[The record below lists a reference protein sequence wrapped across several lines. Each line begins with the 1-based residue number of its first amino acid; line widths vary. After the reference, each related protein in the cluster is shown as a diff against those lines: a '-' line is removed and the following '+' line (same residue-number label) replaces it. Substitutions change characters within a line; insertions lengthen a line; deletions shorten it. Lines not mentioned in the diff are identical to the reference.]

1 MQSNSKTKM
10 KVVVAGGGT
19 SGWLAAAALKQ
30 QLGGSIE
37 LTLVESSDI
46 GTIGVGEATIPPMKT
61 FHRLLR
67 IDEREFMRATN
78 ATFKLGI
85 QFEDWKELGDKYFHS
100 FGTTGKD
107 TLITEFVHFWLRGRE
122 LGIAKDFGDYCVE
135 YKAALEGRCSAKKG
149 VPLNYAFHLD
159 AGLYARFLQNRAEAA
174 GAKRV
179 EGKIV
184 DVIQD
189 VNTGYINRLTLDS
202 GEVVDGDLFIDCTG
216 FRGLL
221 IEQTLHS
228 GFEDWSHWLPCNRA
242 VAVQTEAVSPPPP
255 YTRSMAHNAGWCWRI
270 PLQNR
275 VGNGSVYCSQYMS
288 DDEAAKHL
296 LEKVEGKPITE
307 PKFLQFKTGR
317 RRQCWNKNCVAIGL
331 SSGFVEPLESTSIH
345 LVMTAIT
352 RLLQLFPR
360 GGVRQSVID
369 EYNRQANTE
378 IERIRDFIILHYKAT
393 ERSDS
398 RFWRYCKQM
407 KVPAELSHRINL
419 FRESGKSYQVES
431 ELFRLDSWVQVMLGQ
446 GIIPESYHPIVST
459 MEAEELKAILDN
471 IEAHVD
477 QSVNVLS
484 RHEEFLKLYC
494 SSL

>member
-1 MQSNSKTKM
+1 MQSSAKNKM

-19 SGWLAAAALKQ
+19 SGWLAAAAIKQ

-46 GTIGVGEATIPPMKT
+46 GTVGVGEATIPPMKT

-67 IDEREFMRATN
+67 IDESEFMRATN
-78 ATFKLGI
+78 ATFKLGV
-85 QFEDWKELGDKYFHS
+85 QFEHWKELGEKYFHS

-149 VPLNYAFHLD
+149 APLNYAFHLD
-159 AGLYARFLQNRAEAA
+159 AGLYARFLQSRAEAA
-174 GAKRV
+174 GAKKV

-184 DVIQD
+184 DVMQD
-189 VNTGYINRLTLDS
+189 AKTGYINSLTLDS
-202 GEVVDGDLFIDCTG
+202 GEVINGDLFIDCTG

-242 VAVQTEAVSPPPP
+242 VAVQTESVSPPLP
-255 YTRSMAHNAGWCWRI
+255 YTRSVAHSAGWRWKI

-275 VGNGSVYCSQYMS
+275 VGNGSVYCSHYMS

-296 LEKVEGKPITE
+296 LEEVEGKPITE
-307 PKFLQFKTGR
+307 PKFLQFKTGK

-331 SSGFVEPLESTSIH
+331 SSGFIEPLESTSIH

-352 RLLQLFPR
+352 RLLQLFPNE
-360 GGVRQSVID
+360 GISQSVID

-398 RFWRYCKQM
+398 RFWRYCRQM
-407 KVPAELSHRINL
+407 RVPDELLHRINL
-419 FRESGKSYQVES
+419 FRDSGKSYQMES
-431 ELFRLDSWVQVMLGQ
+431 ELFRIDSWMQVMLGQ

-459 MEAEELKAILDN
+459 MEAKELKAVLGN
-471 IEAHVD
+471 IEANVN
-477 QSVNVLS
+477 QSVSALA
-484 RHEEFLKLYC
+484 RHEEFLKSYC
-494 SSL
+494 SS